1 MSRARFFVPG
11 VRHRGDV
18 VSIEGGDA
26 HHVTD
31 VLRLG
36 SGDRI
41 EVIDSAAQAFVAEL
55 ERDGRRLHA
64 RLVDELARAPAP
76 DLRIDVAQALPKG
89 SKMDVVVEKATE
101 LGASAI
107 LTFCS
112 ERTIAR
118 GVGDS
123 KLERWRRIARGA
135 AEQSGRTEIPA
146 VPAPLEFEALLARFS
161 AYDRVLF
168 AWESEERR
176 PLRERLPS
184 LLAGVRS
191 VLVVIGPEGGFSHA
205 EADAARA
212 RGAEVISLGERVL
225 RTETAALV
233 LLAILNYETAV
244 GRNAEPA
251 RRSISG

>member
-1 MSRARFFVPG
+1 
-11 VRHRGDV
+11 
-18 VSIEGGDA
+18 
-26 HHVTD
+26 
-31 VLRLG
+31 
-36 SGDRI
+36 
-41 EVIDSAAQAFVAEL
+41 
-55 ERDGRRLHA
+55 
-64 RLVDELARAPAP
+64 
-76 DLRIDVAQALPKG
+76 
-89 SKMDVVVEKATE
+89 MDVVVEKATE

-146 VPAPLEFEALLARFS
+146 VRGAADEFEALLARFS

>member
-1 MSRARFFVPG
+1 M
-11 VRHRGDV
+11 
-18 VSIEGGDA
+18 
-26 HHVTD
+26 
-31 VLRLG
+31 
-36 SGDRI
+36 
-41 EVIDSAAQAFVAEL
+41 
-55 ERDGRRLHA
+55 
-64 RLVDELARAPAP
+64 
-76 DLRIDVAQALPKG
+76 
-89 SKMDVVVEKATE
+89 
-101 LGASAI
+101 
-107 LTFCS
+107 
-112 ERTIAR
+112 
-118 GVGDS
+118 
-123 KLERWRRIARGA
+123 
-135 AEQSGRTEIPA
+135 
-146 VPAPLEFEALLARFS
+146 
-161 AYDRVLF
+161 LF

-191 VLVVIGPEGGFSHA
+191 VLVVIGPEGGFSHE